1 MNKLYKFIRSMRFGM
16 ILLTLIG
23 VISVIATV
31 SGKEEIYSSWYFIL
45 LFAVLGI
52 NLTLC
57 SAVRVFHMN
66 GQKKALMRQA
76 ANSDAAFAADDA
88 ERWLKTH
95 HFRKTDGGYIK
106 NEAGFYGSFL
116 VHASLLLLM
125 ISAAIL
131 FAFSERQDLNLFV
144 GNTAE
149 LPDGTLLTAEAFSM
163 QDENGMTEYT
173 CTLSAKLPDG
183 TGKEGVTKVN
193 HPLRLGQYTIYQQNY
208 GYAAVL
214 GIRTNLK
221 EEEETLKLDEAAFLS
236 LDGEN
241 GIWYSQMFGNVTEE
255 NGEVRV
261 SSGNEIIHPAYEV
274 SVFENGREQ
283 TGLVYPGT
291 TVTAGDVY
299 YTFYEP
305 EAFPGLRIKTQP
317 DWALWL
323 LYASF
328 AVMTAGLYL
337 CFFHIPEAAQIKPDG
352 IALAGRKDI
361 SMQIEHYRA
370 EL

>member
-144 GNTAE
+144 GDTAE
-149 LPDGTLLTAEAFSM
+149 LPE
-163 QDENGMTEYT
+163 
-173 CTLSAKLPDG
+173 
-183 TGKEGVTKVN
+183 
-193 HPLRLGQYTIYQQNY
+193 
-208 GYAAVL
+208 
-214 GIRTNLK
+214 
-221 EEEETLKLDEAAFLS
+221 
-236 LDGEN
+236 
-241 GIWYSQMFGNVTEE
+241 
-255 NGEVRV
+255 
-261 SSGNEIIHPAYEV
+261 
-274 SVFENGREQ
+274 
-283 TGLVYPGT
+283 
-291 TVTAGDVY
+291 
-299 YTFYEP
+299 
-305 EAFPGLRIKTQP
+305 
-317 DWALWL
+317 
-323 LYASF
+323 
-328 AVMTAGLYL
+328 
-337 CFFHIPEAAQIKPDG
+337 
-352 IALAGRKDI
+352 
-361 SMQIEHYRA
+361 
-370 EL
+370 

>member
-1 MNKLYKFIRSMRFGM
+1 MNKLYNFIRSMRFGM
-16 ILLTLIG
+16 IFLTLIG
-23 VISVIATV
+23 VLSVIATL

-45 LFAVLGI
+45 LFAVLGV

-57 SAVRVFHMN
+57 SVVRVFRVK

-76 ANSDAAFAADDA
+76 AENDAAFAVDDG
-88 ERWLKTH
+88 EQWLKTH
-95 HFRKTDGGYIK
+95 HFRKTDDGYLK
-106 NEAGFYGSFL
+106 NETGFYGSFL
-116 VHASLLLLM
+116 THASMLLLM

-131 FAFSERQDLNLFV
+131 FAFSVRQDMNLCV
-144 GNTAE
+144 GDTTE

-163 QDENGMTEYT
+163 QDDRGMTEYS

-183 TGKEGVTKVN
+183 SRREGVAQVN

-214 GIRTNLK
+214 GIRTDPK
-221 EEEETLKLDEAAFLS
+221 AEEETLKLDEAAFLS

-241 GIWYSQMFGNVTEE
+241 GIWYSRMFGNVTEE

-261 SSGNEIIHPAYEV
+261 SSGDEIIHPAYEV
-274 SVFENGREQ
+274 SVIENGREQ